1 MGVKFKLSFVFF
13 LIFFAFNAGFAQPG
27 KQPIQLGINFHR
39 GFLLNHSPKKTNTSN
54 PSLKSIYGVEI
65 NATWQTLGTK
75 PWHKYY
81 GFPKWG
87 ASFIYY
93 AVGSGE
99 TYINYNNN
107 DKNLYHVNWGDCYS
121 LLIHSSLKPISTR
134 FFEMNIRIGT
144 GVGYFT
150 SIYSA
155 NDNPGNLWISS
166 RINLSMHL
174 NIEGQF
180 NLSPQWGLVLGG
192 TLTHFSNGA
201 FSMPNL
207 GVNLPTANVGLR
219 FTPFPERLLY
229 KRDSL
234 YPSAKK
240 NYFYFSLAGGTK
252 VLPEFGS
259 TYYPTVAVSFM
270 YGRRVGKISKL
281 LVSLDA
287 FRDESLLGDSLQVNK
302 NKDINRYGIWFGH
315 EFIHGKLGLL
325 FGAGYYLYNKT
336 DRDEPV
342 YLKVG
347 LRHYFQ
353 THFFWGVILKT
364 HYGQADNFEWT
375 AGYTF

>member
-1 MGVKFKLSFVFF
+1 MRVKFNISFASFF
-13 LIFFAFNAGFAQPG
+13 IFLAFNAGFAQPS
-27 KQPIQLGINFHR
+27 KQPIQLGINIHR
-39 GFLLNHSPKKTNTSN
+39 GFLLNHSPLKTNTSN
-54 PSLKSIYGVEI
+54 LSLQSIYGVEI
-65 NATWQTLGTK
+65 NAVWQTLGTK

-93 AVGSGE
+93 SVGSGE
-99 TYINYNNN
+99 TYINYDKD
-107 DKNLYHVNWGDCYS
+107 DKNLYRVDWGDCYS

-144 GVGYFT
+144 GFGYFT
-150 SIYSA
+150 SIYNA

-166 RINLSMHL
+166 RINLSMHV

-180 NLSPQWGLVLGG
+180 KLSPQWALVLGG
-192 TLTHFSNGA
+192 TFSHFSNGTIR
-201 FSMPNL
+201 MPNL

-219 FTPFPERLLY
+219 FTPFPERLQY

-240 NYFYFSLAGGTK
+240 NYFYFSLAGGAK
-252 VLPEFGS
+252 VLPEFGT
-259 TYYPTVAVSFM
+259 TYYPTVAASFM

-287 FRDESLLGDSLQVNK
+287 FRDESLLADSLNK
-302 NKDINRYGIWFGH
+302 NKDINRYGIWLGH
-315 EFIHGKLGLL
+315 EFIHGRLGLIS
-325 FGAGYYLYNKT
+325 GVGYYLYKKT
-336 DRDEPV
+336 DRDAPL

-347 LRHYFQ
+347 LRLYFHK
-353 THFFWGVILKT
+353 HFFGCVTLKT
-364 HYGQADNFEWT
+364 HYGRADNFEWT
-375 AGYTF
+375 VGYTF